1 MRINVHRNLA
11 TDIREVVEQE
21 VDAAGGSYIAG
32 IIAVNVVERLR
43 RDDPELLTKFLDQ
56 NAIIIIRSMVNDIA
70 RSNRHRARS
79 MSTRERSASVFADAV
94 HRFEEGDDKALAP
107 WLDTVY
113 VVTTANQRKQLR
125 DMDKD
130 DLEYAASDYT
140 ARAETNAA
148 QAAFLR
154 ALANKVGA
162 RTVGDMYTDEEL
174 ARMWRSL
181 A

>member
-1 MRINVHRNLA
+1 MRINVYHNLA
-11 TDIREVVEQE
+11 NDIREVVEDE
-21 VDAAGGSYIAG
+21 IMAAGGTYIAG
-32 IIAVNVVERLR
+32 LIAANVVERLR
-43 RDDPELLTKFLDQ
+43 RDDPELLAKFLDQ
-56 NAIIIIRSMVNDIA
+56 NALVVVRGMVNDIA
-70 RSNRHRARS
+70 RSDRQRARN
-79 MSTRERSASVFADAV
+79 MSTRQRSASVFADAV
-94 HRFEEGDDKALAP
+94 QRYEDGDDKALAP

-125 DMDKD
+125 DMGRE

-140 ARAETNAA
+140 RRAEANAA

-162 RTVGDMYTDEEL
+162 LTVGDMYTDEEL